1 MENVPYVALLR
12 GINVSGQKIIQMAE
26 LRQRLTAA
34 GYVNVQTYI
43 QSGNVY
49 FEAPP
54 QDSKALEA
62 PFERHILEWYGWDV
76 PTMVR
81 SVAEVEEVLAASPF
95 AAPAG
100 KHEQVYV
107 GFIRDLP
114 DAQLA
119 AALTAMSME
128 TDRFHVHG
136 KTLYIWQ
143 QKGIPK
149 NLLDKIN
156 VERLLKTPVTLR
168 NWATTLRMT
177 RW

>member
-1 MENVPYVALLR
+1 MENVPFVALLR
-12 GINVSGQKIIQMAE
+12 GINVSGQKLIQMAE

-34 GYVNVQTYI
+34 GYIHVQTYI

-49 FEAPP
+49 FEAAE

-62 PFERHILEWYGWDV
+62 PFERLIMEGYGWDV

-81 SVAEVEEVLAASPF
+81 SVAEVEAVVAASPF

-114 DAQLA
+114 DPQLA
-119 AALTAMSME
+119 ANLVAMSMD
-128 TDRFHVHG
+128 TDRFHIDG

-143 QKGIPK
+143 QKGVPK

-156 VERLLKTPVTLR
+156 VERLLKTQVTLR
-168 NWATTLRMT
+168 NWATTVRLT
-177 RW
+177 QW